1 MTSKSGQIQDKLQAK
16 KEKVTKKQGK
26 LSLSSILI
34 MVVIAT
40 MAIGGVFISRASG
53 DKPQVKPPKQ
63 VPRVKVTD
71 RVDYGEM
78 ERVDMKKID
87 HEVEGDWVTFSVK
100 DVEKYKLVRFEFRSS
115 KINVKQRN
123 FAGKAALPVMA
134 MIAPSGKL
142 MVGVSY
148 CEPCRSTTFNIQPDR
163 SLTCNICSTKWDL
176 ESLIAW
182 SGACMPFPPDEIE
195 VEVRDG
201 KVWVPKAELEK
212 WVPRE
217 EA

>member
-1 MTSKSGQIQDKLQAK
+1 MTTKSSQMQDKLQQK
-16 KEKVTKKQGK
+16 KDKVTKKQAK
-26 LSLSSILI
+26 LSLSSIVI
-34 MVVIAT
+34 IAVIAT
-40 MAIGGVFISRASG
+40 MAVGGVFVSRAGG
-53 DKPQVKPPKQ
+53 DKVQIKPPKQ
-63 VPRVKVTD
+63 VPRIKVAD
-71 RVDYGEM
+71 RIDYGEM
-78 ERVDMKKID
+78 KRVDMKKID
-87 HEVEGDWVTFSVK
+87 HEVEGDWVTFSVE
-100 DVEKYKLVRFEFRSS
+100 DVKKYNLVRFEFRSP

-163 SLTCNICSTKWDL
+163 SITCNICSTKWDL
-176 ESLIAW
+176 ETLIAW
-182 SGACMPFPPDEIE
+182 SGACMPFPPDEVE

-201 KVWVPKAELEK
+201 KVWIPKEVLEK